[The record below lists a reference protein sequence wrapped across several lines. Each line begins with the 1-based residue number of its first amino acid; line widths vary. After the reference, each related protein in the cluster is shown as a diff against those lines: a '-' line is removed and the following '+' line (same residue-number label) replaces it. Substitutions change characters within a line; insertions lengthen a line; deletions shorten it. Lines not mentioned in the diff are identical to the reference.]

1 MNEMNRLIIATG
13 NTYKTDEIRKVLGSF
28 FERIEDLQSYPEID
42 EIDEIGCTFEENAEL
57 KAIEVGKLLG
67 KAAIILSDDSGLEVD
82 ALNGAP
88 GVRSARFSGENA
100 NDASNRKKLLDE
112 LEGIGVDDERRTARF
127 CCVMVLARGDQKLA
141 VFNGVVDG
149 KITDVEK
156 GEGGFGYD
164 SIFIPKNYEKTFAE
178 LPSHTKNTISHRAN
192 ALAAFKAWLLDTG
205 SVK

>member
-1 MNEMNRLIIATG
+1 
-13 NTYKTDEIRKVLGSF
+13 VF
-28 FERIEDLQSYPEID
+28 
-42 EIDEIGCTFEENAEL
+42 
-57 KAIEVGKLLG
+57 
-67 KAAIILSDDSGLEVD
+67 
-82 ALNGAP
+82 
-88 GVRSARFSGENA
+88 
-100 NDASNRKKLLDE
+100 
-112 LEGIGVDDERRTARF
+112 EGIGVDDERRTARF
-127 CCVMVLARGDQKLA
+127 RCVMVLARGDQKLA

>member
-13 NTYKTDEIRKVLGSF
+13 NTHKTEEIRKLLGSI
-28 FERIEDLQSYPEID
+28 FESIEDLQSYPEIG
-42 EIDEIGCTFEENAEL
+42 EIDEIGSTFEENAEL

-67 KAAIILSDDSGLEVD
+67 NSAIILSDDSGLEVD

-88 GVRSARFSGENA
+88 GVRSARFSGENV

-112 LEGIGVDDERRTARF
+112 LERIGAHGELRVARF

-141 VFNGVVDG
+141 VFNGVVEG
-149 KITDVEK
+149 KIADKEK
-156 GEGGFGYD
+156 GESGFGYD
-164 SIFIPKNYEKTFAE
+164 SIFIPQDYDKTFAE

-192 ALAAFKAWLLDTG
+192 ALVAFKTWLLDPN

>member
-13 NTYKTDEIRKVLGSF
+13 NTHKTDEIRKVLGSF
-28 FERIEDLQSYPEID
+28 FERIEDLQSYPEIG

-67 KAAIILSDDSGLEVD
+67 KSAIILSDDSGLEVD

-149 KITDVEK
+149 KITDGEN

>member
-13 NTYKTDEIRKVLGSF
+13 NTHKTEEISNLLGSI
-28 FERIEDLQSYPEID
+28 FESIEDLQSYPEIG
-42 EIDEIGCTFEENAEL
+42 EIDEIGTTFEENAEL

-67 KAAIILSDDSGLEVD
+67 NSAIILSDDSGLEVD

-112 LEGIGVDDERRTARF
+112 LEVVGAHGERRAARF
-127 CCVMVLARGDQKLA
+127 RCVMVLARGDHKLA
-141 VFNGVVDG
+141 VFYGAVEG
-149 KITDVEK
+149 KIADKEK
-156 GEGGFGYD
+156 GESGFGYD
-164 SIFIPKNYEKTFAE
+164 SIFIPQDYDKTFAE
-178 LPSHTKNTISHRAN
+178 LPSHIKNSISHRAN
-192 ALAAFKAWLLDTG
+192 ALAAFKTWLLDPD